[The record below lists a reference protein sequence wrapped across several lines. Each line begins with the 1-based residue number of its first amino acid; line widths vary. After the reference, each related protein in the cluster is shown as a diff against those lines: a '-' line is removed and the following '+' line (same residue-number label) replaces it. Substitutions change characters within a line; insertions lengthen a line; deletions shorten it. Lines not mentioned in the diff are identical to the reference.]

1 VLTEEGFCD
10 LIISL
15 LLLEEC
21 EEDKEEEDE
30 AV

>member
-21 EEDKEEEDE
+21 EEDKEDDE